1 MSLLRGLALALWG
14 SVNWVRRRL
23 PVGHARLGVRTISVG
38 NLQAGGAGK
47 TPLVIEIAR
56 EGLARG
62 RVVCVLSRG
71 YGGQLGAEEK
81 ILRPGEAADP
91 RVVGD
96 EPALLR
102 EHLPGIWL
110 GVGRN
115 RKRSFARASALSRA
129 VGKPIDLVI
138 LDDGFQHHAI
148 RADLHVLAVT
158 SASWRQRW
166 FRDFPGEARRADLVV
181 WTKGETKPE
190 GSHARARW
198 VSEVPELGP
207 FHLVTGVADPDEV
220 ASSLTAAGASFV
232 QHTRFGDHH
241 AYRREE
247 CQRLLADARPLLT
260 EKDAVKWRALGFA
273 EGVQFAVIRRRLE
286 WVEGYDA
293 WERKLWR
300 S

>member
-1 MSLLRGLALALWG
+1 MSALRGLVLVLWG
-14 SVNWVRRRL
+14 SVNWARRRL
-23 PVGHARLGVRTISVG
+23 PFGHARLGVRTISVG

-56 EGLARG
+56 EALSRG

-71 YGGQLGAEEK
+71 YGGGLADEK
-81 ILRPGEAADP
+81 ILRPGESADP

-110 GVGRN
+110 AVGRN
-115 RKRSFARASALSRA
+115 RKRSFGRAAALSRA
-129 VGKPIDLVI
+129 VGKPIDFVI

-158 SASWRQRW
+158 SASWRERW
-166 FRDFPGEARRADLVV
+166 FRDFPSEARRAGLVI
-181 WTKGETKPE
+181 WTKGDRQPE
-190 GSHARARW
+190 AAHARVRW
-198 VSEVPELGP
+198 VSEVLESGP
-207 FHLVTGVADPDEV
+207 FQLVTGVADPDEV
-220 ASSLTAAGASFV
+220 VSSLAAANVYFT
-232 QHTRFGDHH
+232 QHTRFRDHH

-247 CQRLLADARPLLT
+247 CQKLLSGARPLLT
-260 EKDAVKWRALGFA
+260 EKDAVKWRALGFT
-273 EGVQFAVIRRRLE
+273 EGAQFAVIRRRLE
-286 WVEGYDA
+286 WVTGQDA
-293 WERKLWR
+293 WEAKLWK